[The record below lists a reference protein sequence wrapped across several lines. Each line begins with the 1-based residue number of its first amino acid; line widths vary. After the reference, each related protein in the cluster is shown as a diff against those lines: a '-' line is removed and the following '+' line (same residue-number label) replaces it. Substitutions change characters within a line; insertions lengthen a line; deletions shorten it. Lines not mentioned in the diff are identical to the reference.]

1 MTNVRKERSGWWMVL
16 VVALGYVPI
25 HIAVALFV
33 GTWVSS
39 LYQTQ
44 YGANVM
50 VRRSGEVNFQRYAP
64 GLANNGMVNLDG
76 TPRPVPEAVESG
88 AFSLNDAVV
97 TQASI
102 PGTSDNDS
110 GARST
115 VERLHTSDRGNW
127 FARLDE
133 GHRDRTYLEGYDW
146 VTRRRIGFL
155 SARGFTQARP
165 EAADQWVM
173 PNAEK
178 SKLSE
183 VFEGLVYFHDTA
195 DSITLP
201 GGVYA
206 TERQIP
212 TRLTFL
218 AAFDGVWE
226 VDFASQKTRR
236 IADIP
241 GIRAI
246 CRLAAIPAESG
257 GTTVLSVE
265 SLLVATSD
273 RLIVLDPVGGTR
285 REYPLPENRSTKS
298 VQIFS
303 VNDGGL
309 VLYQLL
315 VKDGRFDA
323 THVRLWW
330 LDKTGKVTRTI
341 DTPPQ
346 PPPDGLFEQPPVQGA
361 TMSLAF
367 PTPLPAII
375 GWGLQLYGVSQ
386 TNPADREPYEDPSTQ
401 ILLGWFTAMTA
412 LIGAVC
418 AALAVRRAC
427 QLGGA
432 VPWQW
437 GLFAFVLGLPGLIG
451 LLYAKRRPEL
461 VQCEWLRGEPLVV
474 PPKLS
479 TDLFA
484 A

>member
-1 MTNVRKERSGWWMVL
+1 MTNVRKERGGWWLVL
-16 VVALGYVPI
+16 VVAFGYVPI
-25 HIAVALFV
+25 HVLVTIVV
-33 GTWVSS
+33 GTWIFSFF
-39 LYQTQ
+39 QNP

-50 VRRSGEVNFQRYAP
+50 VRRSGEVNFQRYTP

-102 PGTSDNDS
+102 PGPSDNDS

-178 SKLSE
+178 SILSD
-183 VFEGLVYFHDTA
+183 VFEGLVYFHRTSDFV
-195 DSITLP
+195 TLP
-201 GGVYA
+201 GGMRA

-257 GTTVLSVE
+257 GTTALSVE
-265 SLLVATSD
+265 SLLVATQD

-315 VKDGRFDA
+315 TKAGRHDA

-330 LDKTGKVTRTI
+330 LDKTGKVTRTV
-341 DTPPQ
+341 DTPAQ
-346 PPPDGLFEQPPVQGA
+346 PPPDGLFEQPSVQGA

-375 GWGLQLYGVSQ
+375 AWGVHWHGVSQ
-386 TNPADREPYEDPSTQ
+386 TSLADRDLQLDPSTPVF
-401 ILLGWFTAMTA
+401 LGWFTAMTA

-418 AALAVRRAC
+418 AAVAVRQARRF
-427 QLGGA
+427 GGTVA
-432 VPWQW
+432 WQW

-451 LLYAKRRPEL
+451 LLYSKRRPEIAH
-461 VQCEWLRGEPLVV
+461 CEWLAGKPLAV